1 MRRRLLGIISLGL
14 AILLAMPADLAN
26 AAASRQVR
34 TGGEVRD
41 NAVHVDA
48 SDQQH
53 TAGSAGT
60 TKRVQ
65 RARRK
70 TVNHRAVYAS
80 LRRQMV
86 ASSRAE
92 AARRSAESRLIG
104 RIDQAVARCVASARH
119 WERRSVTRV
128 VVNTTKRVRKRHVTH
143 DLVAVKKRVTERY
156 KHWYTAREVRT
167 VTKRVRTWFGTT
179 TIRIRVPV
187 KVRKWRWRTRTV
199 TRVVL
204 ERKRIV
210 HTRIVNVPVRRVVT
224 RRNPVA
230 LAIASGSRACERS
243 LRSTR
248 ALHARRITARRA
260 AWNAEWAKLNLA
272 AHDAWQRF
280 NTTCRTVG
288 HDGGRAIQDCGFD
301 QWRNYR
307 ARTWT
312 RRVVVT
318 PPTPSNTIVQAA
330 KDQAAPP
337 APRIRLSPSERHEQI
352 VQLPTWMWVD
362 GPAWKTHTA
371 RAEAGRA
378 WAEARA
384 VPTRV
389 VWNMGNGDTVVC
401 SGPGKPYDTR
411 RPDKAQSSNC
421 TYTYETS
428 SAGRPHHRYTVSATV
443 VYRVTWKGSNGSG
456 GSLGE
461 IRKTSSTPVRVAE
474 IQALDT

>member
-1 MRRRLLGIISLGL
+1 MRVKIGRRSLAALLGMALFAL
-14 AILLAMPADLAN
+14 APVDAAWGARQSAAN
-26 AAASRQVR
+26 
-34 TGGEVRD
+34 TG

-48 SDQQH
+48 SDRQH

-60 TKRVQ
+60 IKRVR
-65 RARRK
+65 RASRK
-70 TVNHRAVYAS
+70 TINYRAVYGS
-80 LRRQMV
+80 LRDQMA

-92 AARRSAESRLIG
+92 AARRSAEGRLIG
-104 RIDQAVARCVASARH
+104 RIDRAIARCVTHARS

-128 VVNTTKRVRKRHVTH
+128 VVNTTRRVRKRHVTH
-143 DLVAVKKRVTERY
+143 ELVAVKKRVTERY
-156 KHWYTAREVRT
+156 KQWYTAREVRT
-167 VTKRVRTWFGTT
+167 ITKRVRTWFGTT

-187 KVRKWRWRTRTV
+187 KVRRWRWRTRTV

-210 HTRIVNVPVRRVVT
+210 HTRIVKVPVRRVVT

-230 LAIASGSRACERS
+230 MAIAGGYRGCERS
-243 LRSTR
+243 LRGTR

-260 AWNAEWAKLNLA
+260 AWNAEWAKLNRA

-288 HDGGRAIQDCGFD
+288 HDGGRAIQDCGFSE
-301 QWRNYR
+301 WRNYR

-312 RRVVVT
+312 RRVVVK
-318 PPTPSNTIVQAA
+318 PPTPSKTVVQAA
-330 KDQAAPP
+330 KDQTSPP
-337 APRIRLSPSERHEQI
+337 APRIRLNPSERHEQI

-362 GPAWKTHTA
+362 DQAWKTRTA

-389 VWNMGNGDTVVC
+389 IWNMGNGDTVVC
-401 SGPGKPYDTR
+401 NGPGKPYDTR
-411 RPDKAQSSNC
+411 RSSTAQSSNC

-428 SAGRPHHRYTVSATV
+428 SAGRPHDRYTVSATV

-461 IRKTSSTPVRVAE
+461 IRKSSSTPVRVAE

>member
-1 MRRRLLGIISLGL
+1 MRARVLSLTAAIL
-14 AILLAMPADLAN
+14 VILLAGETPASGLEGARREGD
-26 AAASRQVR
+26 
-34 TGGEVRD
+34 T
-41 NAVHVDA
+41 VHVDA
-48 SDQQH
+48 SDRQH
-53 TAGSAGT
+53 TSGSAGA
-60 TKRVQ
+60 TKRVR
-65 RARRK
+65 RASRR

-80 LRRQMV
+80 LRKRMAV
-86 ASSRAE
+86 SSRAE
-92 AARRSAESRLIG
+92 AARRSAESRLIR
-104 RIDQAVARCVASARH
+104 RIDQAIARCVSSARH

-128 VVNTTKRVRKRHVTH
+128 VINTTKRVRKQHVTH
-143 DLVAVKKRVTERY
+143 DLVAVRKRVTERY

-167 VTKRVRTWFGTT
+167 ITKRVRTWLGTT
-179 TIRIRVPV
+179 TIRLRVPV

-204 ERKRIV
+204 ERKRVV
-210 HTRIVNVPVRRVVT
+210 HTRIVNVPVRRVAT

-230 LAIASGSRACERS
+230 LAVARGYRSCERS
-243 LRSTR
+243 LRNTR
-248 ALHARRITARRA
+248 ALHARRIVARRA
-260 AWNAEWAKLNLA
+260 AWNADWAQLNRA

-280 NTTCRTVG
+280 NTTCRTVE
-288 HDGGRAIQDCGFD
+288 HQGGQAIQHCGFD

-307 ARTWT
+307 SRTWT
-312 RRVVVT
+312 RRVVAT
-318 PPTPSNTIVQAA
+318 LPTPSKTVVQTA
-330 KDQAAPP
+330 KDKAAPP

-352 VQLPTWMWVD
+352 VQLPTWMWVED
-362 GPAWKTHTA
+362 RAWKTHTA

-389 VWNMGNGDTVVC
+389 IWNMGNGDTVVC
-401 SGPGKPYDTR
+401 NGPGKPYDTH
-411 RPDKAQSSNC
+411 RPGDAQSSNC

-428 SAGRPHHRYTVSATV
+428 SAGRPHDRYTVSATV

-461 IRKTSSTPVRVAE
+461 IHKTSSTPVRVAE

>member
-1 MRRRLLGIISLGL
+1 MLTGRRARYVAGLVLVALLLSSAPVGASGQGAGI
-14 AILLAMPADLAN
+14 
-26 AAASRQVR
+26 
-34 TGGEVRD
+34 RD
-41 NAVHVDA
+41 DTVHVDA
-48 SDQQH
+48 SDRQQ
-53 TAGSAGT
+53 TSGAAGA

-65 RARRK
+65 RASRK

-80 LRRQMV
+80 LRERMAV
-86 ASSRAE
+86 SSRAE
-92 AARRSAESRLIG
+92 AARRSSESRLIR
-104 RIDQAVARCVASARH
+104 RIDQATARCVSNARH

-128 VVNTTKRVRKRHVTH
+128 VINTTKRVRKRHVTH
-143 DLVAVKKRVTERY
+143 DLVPVKRRVTERY
-156 KHWYTAREVRT
+156 KHRYTVREFRT
-167 VTKRVRTWFGTT
+167 ITKRVRTWFGTT

-187 KVRKWRWRTRTV
+187 KVRKWSWRTRTV

-204 ERKRIV
+204 ERRRIV

-230 LAIASGSRACERS
+230 RAIARGYRSCERS
-243 LRSTR
+243 LKNSR
-248 ALHARRITARRA
+248 ALHARRIIARRA
-260 AWNAEWAKLNLA
+260 AWNADWAQLNRA

-307 ARTWT
+307 SRTWT
-312 RRVVVT
+312 RRVIVT
-318 PPTPSNTIVQAA
+318 PPTPPKTVVQTA
-330 KDQAAPP
+330 KDKAAPP
-337 APRIRLSPSERHEQI
+337 APQIRLSPSEHHEQI
-352 VQLPTWMWVD
+352 VHLPTWMWVED
-362 GPAWKTHTA
+362 RAWKTHTA

-401 SGPGKPYDTR
+401 NGPGKPYDTR
-411 RPDKAQSSNC
+411 RSGKDQSSNC

-428 SAGRPHHRYTVSATV
+428 SAGRPHDRYTVSATV

-461 IRKTSSTPVRVAE
+461 IHKTSSTPVRVAE